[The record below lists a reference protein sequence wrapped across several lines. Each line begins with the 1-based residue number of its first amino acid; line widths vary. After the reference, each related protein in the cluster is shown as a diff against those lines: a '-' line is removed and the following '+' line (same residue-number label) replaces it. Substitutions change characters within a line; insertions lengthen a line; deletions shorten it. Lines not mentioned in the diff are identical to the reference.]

1 MRYQLLEKDRINYI
15 CIVLLNE
22 IINFQVYFP
31 VNLTGEDIFLS
42 QYLEKLVETGA
53 LEVKDGEY
61 HPTPIG
67 RKVII
72 DFYDKYY
79 EYLKIFDIFCA
90 VDLELGDFAFSRM
103 FDPSLYEADWI
114 DYMSNERFS
123 DVRVAVADFKGLN
136 PLEIVFMSF
145 LTEGRFDLS
154 APRWQYNLTDMF
166 IWDEMLDICNTAI
179 DVDYLKEDGVLEDV
193 IKQGTEIAM
202 QLMKE
207 AEEIAIGEET
217 LCWPEDE
224 VVEETTTVTEEY
236 VDVVE
241 MPTYGYDYFDPYYDP
256 YYISPIWLVPILL
269 W

>member
-1 MRYQLLEKDRINYI
+1 
-15 CIVLLNE
+15 
-22 IINFQVYFP
+22 
-31 VNLTGEDIFLS
+31 
-42 QYLEKLVETGA
+42 LVETGA
-53 LEVKDGEY
+53 LEVKGGEY
-61 HPTPIG
+61 HPTQLG
-67 RKVII
+67 RKVIV

-166 IWDEMLDICNTAI
+166 IWDEMLDICNTAV
-179 DVDYLKEDGVLEDV
+179 DVDYLRENGVLEDV

-202 QLMKE
+202 QLIKE
-207 AEEIAIGEET
+207 AEENAIGEET
-217 LCWPEDE
+217 LCWPEE
-224 VVEETTTVTEEY
+224 VEETTTTVTEEY

-256 YYISPIWLVPILL
+256 YYVSPIWLVPILL